1 MPSLYVLAGEYR
13 AIEQKLLDSDLDETT
28 IADTLEGAAG
38 DLEEKAVNVAM
49 FIRNLESSADQ
60 IDIAI
65 KQMQE
70 RKKAIENKADSIK
83 KYLLENMQRTG
94 INKIESPYFSVQL
107 KKNPPSV
114 VIDNESYINEKYKV
128 TKTVTT
134 TSIDKESI
142 KLAIK
147 NGEIVTGAH
156 IEQKERIEIK

>member
-1 MPSLYVLAGEYR
+1 MPSLYVLASEYR
-13 AIEQKLLDSDLDETT
+13 AIEQKLIDSDLDEKT
-28 IADTLEGAAG
+28 IADTLEGAVG

-70 RKKAIENKADSIK
+70 RKKSIENKADSIK

-114 VIDNESYINEKYKV
+114 VVDNESDINAKYKV
-128 TKTVTT
+128 TKTVIT

-147 NGEIVTGAH
+147 NGETVSGAH